1 MGWSLK
7 ASNHHKWTDLK
18 MWKVE
23 QYTLSLIIL
32 TISDTDLLRHLPGEG
47 LFVIHLPW
55 HNTTR
60 VTDDTVF
67 VSCLIHFQLIQT
79 VIQNCNHLDVSEAL
93 RRFKILPLWRPT
105 VSSSPQQTLPSICFL
120 QTQKNLSSVS
130 QDAPSVCIIDLST
143 SNSWEPKPAKLP
155 ARPSGTPGQTL
166 AAWAPLTT
174 SPLLAIVVGHRL
186 HAGVGPS
193 WSSSLEPIGPPLP
206 PSALQGLP
214 DFTYRERVWSPGS
227 PGFWWS
233 PSASFLAYVVFPCTQ
248 VLYILTWGYKLC
260 ITKEAEKHLTQ
271 TDCET
276 VVIAGQTLPHLS
288 LHVAAFVKNKVAS
301 DNASQNN
308 HYKVEG
314 TTQVLLRLR
323 TRSSSTQVSLLDPS
337 SHYLASVCWA
347 SSTRLVV
354 RLVERRHV
362 LDIIATMLLFIDL
375 F

>member
-1 MGWSLK
+1 
-7 ASNHHKWTDLK
+7 
-18 MWKVE
+18 MWRVE
-23 QYTLSLIIL
+23 QNTLSLIIF

-79 VIQNCNHLDVSEAL
+79 LIQYCNHLNVSEAA
-93 RRFKILPLWRPT
+93 RRLKILPFWRPT
-105 VSSSPQQTLPSICFL
+105 VSSSPQQRLPSICFL
-120 QTQKNLSSVS
+120 QTQKNLSSMS

-155 ARPSGTPGQTL
+155 ARLSGTPGQTL

-248 VLYILTWGYKLC
+248 VLYILT
-260 ITKEAEKHLTQ
+260 
-271 TDCET
+271 
-276 VVIAGQTLPHLS
+276 
-288 LHVAAFVKNKVAS
+288 
-301 DNASQNN
+301 
-308 HYKVEG
+308 
-314 TTQVLLRLR
+314 
-323 TRSSSTQVSLLDPS
+323 
-337 SHYLASVCWA
+337 
-347 SSTRLVV
+347 
-354 RLVERRHV
+354 
-362 LDIIATMLLFIDL
+362 
-375 F
+375 

>member
-1 MGWSLK
+1 MDLSLK
-7 ASNHHKWTDLK
+7 ASILIITIEPISKCAGLST
-18 MWKVE
+18 E
-23 QYTLSLIIL
+23 QNTLSLMIS
-32 TISDTDLLRHLPGEG
+32 TISDTELLRHLPGEG

-79 VIQNCNHLDVSEAL
+79 VIQNCNHLDVSEAA

-120 QTQKNLSSVS
+120 QTQKNLSSMS

-248 VLYILTWGYKLC
+248 VLYILT
-260 ITKEAEKHLTQ
+260 
-271 TDCET
+271 
-276 VVIAGQTLPHLS
+276 
-288 LHVAAFVKNKVAS
+288 
-301 DNASQNN
+301 
-308 HYKVEG
+308 
-314 TTQVLLRLR
+314 
-323 TRSSSTQVSLLDPS
+323 
-337 SHYLASVCWA
+337 
-347 SSTRLVV
+347 
-354 RLVERRHV
+354 
-362 LDIIATMLLFIDL
+362 
-375 F
+375 